1 MKDQG
6 RTGPP
11 RATTIENIELLAANF
26 EMMIAVETQLKMKR
40 HSGCP
45 RSPVVRS
52 SAIRYGYC
60 DFILTMTGVKLSKIC
75 SGCDPNHMRTV

>member
-6 RTGPP
+6 GVRPP
-11 RATTIENIELLAANF
+11 RATTTSNIEILAANF
-26 EMMIAVETQLKMKR
+26 EMMISVETQLKMKC

-60 DFILTMTGVKLSKIC
+60 DFILTMTGVKLSK
-75 SGCDPNHMRTV
+75 NLFW